1 MRVED
6 PPLLDQLLFL
16 PSKSFEV
23 CRRTSLSS
31 KMTSVVTIPAA
42 TLDNLKDEYS
52 RVQEGL
58 RAVESKIR
66 KLPVGETAK
75 RPKPTISSIVH
86 RTSSQT
92 RLSSD
97 SSSKKRRG
105 SEDPD
110 DESEESEDEEA
121 DRSSRK
127 RSLLSTVVT
136 TTNTRKPPV
145 AKLRRLDSPEDPTT
159 ANRNRRMF
167 GIMLGTLAKFQSEE
181 YQRKDLTL
189 KRVNIEKK
197 LEGKQEKE
205 AEELNHQHQQL
216 LRDKKLKQAEM
227 KKVESKMIR
236 MQGFD
241 VWEKNAS
248 LLSSHFIQT
257 KSKPCIFFVPKIMTP
272 EMEKKQKATRD
283 KYRVIIA
290 EKRAKVQ
297 KDFNEIDQVYEKEVE
312 ELREEDVVVDE
323 VKDIDDSKAYDEAPA
338 QVGDLEVKDEGLKI
352 KEGSDDTESASFKE
366 DE

>member
-110 DESEESEDEEA
+110 DESEESEDEDTDA
-121 DRSSRK
+121 DFFY
-127 RSLLSTVVT
+127 
-136 TTNTRKPPV
+136 
-145 AKLRRLDSPEDPTT
+145 DSP
-159 ANRNRRMF
+159 NNVRNWSA
-167 GIMLGTLAKFQSEE
+167 LS
-181 YQRKDLTL
+181 
-189 KRVNIEKK
+189 
-197 LEGKQEKE
+197 KQETTRESREFKE
-205 AEELNHQHQQL
+205 FVQKIPRLNAVASNPFVSPL
-216 LRDKKLKQAEM
+216 LFEDFSVLG
-227 KKVESKMIR
+227 SI
-236 MQGFD
+236 D
-241 VWEKNAS
+241 
-248 LLSSHFIQT
+248 LHLISSHFDESLDDNVSLARVWTGKVHLDVIEDNLFDLT
-257 KSKPCIFFVPKIMTP
+257 VEGFIAKP
-272 EMEKKQKATRD
+272 
-283 KYRVIIA
+283 
-290 EKRAKVQ
+290 
-297 KDFNEIDQVYEKEVE
+297 
-312 ELREEDVVVDE
+312 L
-323 VKDIDDSKAYDEAPA
+323 
-338 QVGDLEVKDEGLKI
+338 
-352 KEGSDDTESASFKE
+352 SASQGHSIVVKTINE
-366 DE
+366 S